1 MRLAIGLLIIPAA
14 LAVATGPAMSGR
26 GEAPSG
32 SRAFSLDGRRFVV
45 EGPSRG
51 SQSLVA
57 SELIRR
63 GFDVG
68 RMTDDLRSAIGPAPV
83 EPLREESVD
92 HVDPPLPCGLEA
104 EHVLRL
110 ESTAGPVEIAFG
122 RVGGPPGDILRRLR
136 VAGWECRET
145 DARDA
150 SAAVARMTGRK
161 EASIVLLDKAEGRFL
176 AIRRAV
182 R

>member
-1 MRLAIGLLIIPAA
+1 MRRAIGLLIIPAA

-26 GEAPSG
+26 GEALSR

-45 EGPSRG
+45 EGPSRN

-57 SELIRR
+57 GELARR
-63 GFDVG
+63 GIDAG
-68 RMTDDLRSAIGPAPV
+68 KMTDDLRSATGSAPV
-83 EPLREESVD
+83 EPLREEPMD
-92 HVDPPLPCGLEA
+92 HERPPLPCGLEA

-110 ESTAGPVEIAFG
+110 ESAAGPVEIAFG
-122 RVGGPPGDILRRLR
+122 RVGGPQGDILRRLR
-136 VAGWECRET
+136 AAGWECREA

-150 SAAVARMTGRK
+150 SAAIARMTGRK